1 MKQQRVNYT
10 CPDCGRSYRDVV
22 VPLKCRCKFKRRP
35 DPALCIHR
43 GIMLETI
50 TCRGCGGEKQVDV
63 YECGV
68 HDRCHT
74 VPANDH
80 RAGMSCTA
88 CAMAD
93 EGFQSRE
100 KISPES

>member
-22 VPLKCRCKFKRRP
+22 VPLKCRCKFKRRL
-35 DPALCIHR
+35 DIALCIHR
-43 GIMLETI
+43 SGPPLQIV
-50 TCRGCGGEKQVDV
+50 CRGCGGEKQVDV
-63 YECGV
+63 YACAIHG
-68 HDRCHT
+68 RAHT

-88 CAMAD
+88 CALAD
-93 EGFQSRE
+93 EGFTLLKS
-100 KISPES
+100 